1 MKKLK
6 LLILFF
12 LLGLFLYSKFYYYD
26 PSFGCNIVIIPAFLP
41 SNNDTKQILKMI
53 KSGAPD
59 DYMRIC
65 KYVSIIN
72 KNPSCG
78 GFDGGCFQP
87 SKPRT
92 IYIGNDQSNI
102 AMSGAL
108 VIHEM
113 CHAIQA
119 AERRSMSER
128 ECYTAG
134 NSYLNTVTKY

>member
-6 LLILFF
+6 LLLLF
-12 LLGLFLYSKFYYYD
+12 LLIALFLVYKFFYYD
-26 PSFGCNIVIIPAFLP
+26 SDFGCKITIIPTFLP
-41 SNNDTKQILKMI
+41 SNTNTKSVLKMI
-53 KSGAPD
+53 KYGAPD

-65 KYVSIIN
+65 QYVSIIN

-78 GFDGGCFQP
+78 GFDGGCFQS

-102 AMSGAL
+102 AMSGAII
-108 VIHEM
+108 VHET

-119 AERRSMSER
+119 AERRAMTER
-128 ECYTAG
+128 ECYAAG
-134 NSYLNTVTKY
+134 NTYLNTVTKY